1 MGDYGAVVLRTESP
15 HRCLFGVSIMT
26 MASLTEFPLT
36 YLRSCFNE
44 YPYLSIKF
52 TLWIVL
58 EEREMRH
65 TGWFVMA
72 CVGCLLSILCLSSG
86 ALAEEKKVFTLEMCV
101 KEALAN
107 NWKLK
112 AKKEQITQAEYVKNQ
127 ARADFLPKLSTSYG
141 YKRYGMQQEVFFT
154 GLGGPLEIGSQNN
167 YRWRGTVTQPI
178 FTGFAILSA
187 YRLSELGIDQSQLE
201 VQTQELDLAL
211 QAKAAYFNILTADMA
226 VQTAEKAAEA
236 LESHAEVARNF
247 YKVGMI
253 PINDLLESEVNASNS
268 KHDLTSTRNQA
279 RLARSNFNAI
289 LSRPVNAEV
298 EVEEIS
304 VHNPEKGKFQ
314 EYVEIAFKNRPE
326 MKLMDVNLLQTD
338 QQIRLSR
345 SKFYP
350 EVVFTWDYIKEGDTA
365 TVSGGE
371 FHQASNWEAAV
382 GLEWTF
388 WEWGKTYYNVKQQ
401 QSVKNEVL
409 KTKMELEEQIQLQIK
424 DAVLD
429 LKTAEENIPITK
441 KAVEQGEEN
450 LRVSQERYKAQ
461 VSTSTEV
468 LDAQRYLTRA
478 RVNHFNALFDY
489 HLARA
494 RLFRAMGTY

>member
-1 MGDYGAVVLRTESP
+1 
-15 HRCLFGVSIMT
+15 
-26 MASLTEFPLT
+26 
-36 YLRSCFNE
+36 
-44 YPYLSIKF
+44 
-52 TLWIVL
+52 
-58 EEREMRH
+58 MRH
-65 TGWFVMA
+65 TGWFMMA
-72 CVGCLLSILCLSSG
+72 CVICSLYILSLG
-86 ALAEEKKVFTLEMCV
+86 GQTWAKNNKVYTLEQCV

-112 AKKEQITQAEYVKNQ
+112 AKKEQINQAGYVKNQ

-141 YKRYGMQQEVFFT
+141 YKRYGTNQEFFIK
-154 GLGGPLEIGSQNN
+154 GMPGGPLEVGTQNN
-167 YRWRGTVTQPI
+167 YEWRGSVKQPI

-187 YRLSELGIDQSQLE
+187 YRLSELGIDQSELE

-211 QAKAAYFNILTADMA
+211 EAKMAYFNILTADMA
-226 VQTAEKAAEA
+226 VETAEKAAEA
-236 LESHAEVARNF
+236 LEGHAEVSRNF

-279 RLARSNFNAI
+279 RLARSNFNAV

-304 VHNPEKGKFQ
+304 VHNPEKGDFQ
-314 EYVEIAFKNRPE
+314 EYVEIAIKNRPE
-326 MKLMDVNLLQTD
+326 MKLIDVNLLQTD

-350 EVVFTWDYIKEGDTA
+350 EVVLSWDYIKQGDTA
-365 TVSGGE
+365 SVSGGE
-371 FHQASNWEAAV
+371 YHQASNWEATV

-388 WEWGKTYYNVKQQ
+388 WEWGKTYYSVKQQ

-478 RVNHFNALFDY
+478 RVNRFNALFDY

>member
-1 MGDYGAVVLRTESP
+1 MKHSV
-15 HRCLFGVSIMT
+15 
-26 MASLTEFPLT
+26 
-36 YLRSCFNE
+36 
-44 YPYLSIKF
+44 
-52 TLWIVL
+52 
-58 EEREMRH
+58 
-65 TGWFVMA
+65 WFVMMW
-72 CVGCLLSILCLSSG
+72 VLCLPLIFALPEQ
-86 ALAEEKKVFTLEMCV
+86 ALAAEKKVYTLDECV
-101 KEALAN
+101 KEALKN

-112 AKKEQITQAEYVKNQ
+112 AKKEQINQSEYVKNQ
-127 ARADFLPKLSTSYG
+127 ARAGFLPKLSTSYG
-141 YKRYGMQQEVFFT
+141 YRRLGSDQEIFT
-154 GLGGPLEIGSQNN
+154 SMGSFNVGSQNN
-167 YRWRGTVTQPI
+167 YQWKGTVTQPI

-211 QAKAAYFNILTADMA
+211 EAKAAYFNILTADMA
-226 VQTAEKAAEA
+226 VNAAEKAAEA

-268 KHDLTSTRNQA
+268 KHDLTSAKNGA
-279 RLARSNFNAI
+279 RLARSNFNAV
-289 LSRPVNAEV
+289 LSRPVNAAV

-304 VHNPEKGKFQ
+304 VHTPEKGNFQ

-326 MKLMDVNLLQTD
+326 MKLIDVNLLQTD
-338 QQIRLSR
+338 QQIRLNR
-345 SKFYP
+345 SKYYP
-350 EVVFTWDYIKEGDTA
+350 EVVFRWDYIKEGDTPS
-365 TVSGGE
+365 VSGGE
-371 FHQASNWEAAV
+371 FHQASNWEASV

-388 WEWGKTYYNVKQQ
+388 WEWGKTYYSVKQQ
-401 QSVKNEVL
+401 ESVKNEVL
-409 KTKMELEEQIQLQIK
+409 KTKMQLEEQVQLQVK

-429 LKTAEENIPITK
+429 LQTGEENIPITR

-494 RLFRAMGTY
+494 RLLRAMGAY

>member
-1 MGDYGAVVLRTESP
+1 MRFT
-15 HRCLFGVSIMT
+15 
-26 MASLTEFPLT
+26 
-36 YLRSCFNE
+36 SC
-44 YPYLSIKF
+44 
-52 TLWIVL
+52 
-58 EEREMRH
+58 
-65 TGWFVMA
+65 FVMA
-72 CVGCLLSILCLSSG
+72 CVGGLLAVLCLSNE
-86 ALAEEKKVFTLEMCV
+86 ALAEGKVYTLERCV

-112 AKKEQITQAEYVKNQ
+112 AKKEQIDQAEYVKNQ

-141 YKRYGMQQEVFFT
+141 YKRFGFKQEFFT
-154 GLGGPLEIGSQNN
+154 SMGAFEVGSQNN
-167 YRWRGTVTQPI
+167 YQWKGTVTQPI
-178 FTGFAILSA
+178 FTGFAILSR
-187 YRLSELGIDQSQLE
+187 YRLSELGIDQSELE

-211 QAKAAYFNILTADMA
+211 EAKAAYFNILTADMA
-226 VQTAEKAAEA
+226 VDTAEKAAEA
-236 LESHAEVARNF
+236 LESHAEEARNF

-253 PINDLLESEVNASNS
+253 PINDLLESEVNASNA
-268 KHDLTSTRNQA
+268 KHDLTSARNSA
-279 RLARSNFNAI
+279 RLSRSNFNAI

-298 EVEEIS
+298 EVEQIS
-304 VHNPEKGKFQ
+304 VATPEKGDFQ
-314 EYVEIAFKNRPE
+314 EYVEIAFQNRPE
-326 MKLMDVNLLQTD
+326 MKLLDVNLLQTD
-338 QQIRLSR
+338 QQIRLSQ

-350 EVVFTWDYIKEGDTA
+350 EVVFSWDYIKEGDTLS
-365 TVSGGE
+365 VSGGE
-371 FHQASNWEAAV
+371 YHQASNWEATV

-388 WEWGKTYYNVKQQ
+388 WEWGKTYYSVKQQ

-409 KTKMELEEQIQLQIK
+409 KTKMELEEQIQLQVK

-494 RLFRAMGTY
+494 RLLRAMGTY

>member
-1 MGDYGAVVLRTESP
+1 MKYAW
-15 HRCLFGVSIMT
+15 FA
-26 MASLTEFPLT
+26 MALVAL
-36 YLRSCFNE
+36 
-44 YPYLSIKF
+44 
-52 TLWIVL
+52 
-58 EEREMRH
+58 
-65 TGWFVMA
+65 
-72 CVGCLLSILCLSSG
+72 LLSNPYFVD
-86 ALAEEKKVFTLEMCV
+86 LAQAGDKKVYTLEQAV

-107 NWKLK
+107 NWQLK
-112 AKKEQITQAEYVKNQ
+112 AKKEQLNQAEFVRRQ

-141 YKRYGMQQEVFFT
+141 YRRYGWNQEVFFD
-154 GLGGPLEIGSQNN
+154 GVPGSPFTVGTENN
-167 YRWRGTVTQPI
+167 YEWRGTIKQPI
-178 FTGFAILSA
+178 FTGFALTST
-187 YRLSELGIDQSQLE
+187 YRLSELGIDQTELE

-226 VQTAEKAAEA
+226 VETALKAAEA
-236 LESHAEVARNF
+236 LESHAEVARN
-247 YKVGMI
+247 YHKVGMI

-268 KHDLTSTRNQA
+268 KHDLTSARNEA
-279 RLARSNFNAI
+279 RLARSNFNSV

-298 EVEEIS
+298 DVEEIS
-304 VHNPEKGKFQ
+304 VHTPEKGNFQ

-326 MKLMDVNLLQTD
+326 MKLIDVNLLQSD

-345 SKFYP
+345 SRYYP
-350 EVVFTWDYIKEGDTA
+350 EVVFTWDYIKQGDTPS
-365 TVSGGE
+365 VSGGAY
-371 FHQASNWEAAV
+371 HQASNWEAVV

-401 QSVKNEVL
+401 QSVKNEIL

-429 LKTAEENIPITK
+429 LQTAEENIPITK

-478 RVNHFNALFDY
+478 RVNHFTALFDY

-494 RLFRAMGTY
+494 RLLRAMGTY

>member
-1 MGDYGAVVLRTESP
+1 M
-15 HRCLFGVSIMT
+15 RC
-26 MASLTEFPLT
+26 
-36 YLRSCFNE
+36 
-44 YPYLSIKF
+44 
-52 TLWIVL
+52 
-58 EEREMRH
+58 

-72 CVGCLLSILCLSSG
+72 CVSCLLFILYFSSG
-86 ALAEEKKVFTLEMCV
+86 ALAEGKKVYTLQGCV

-112 AKKEQITQAEYVKNQ
+112 AKKEQINQAEYVKNQ

-141 YKRYGMQQEVFFT
+141 YRRLGSDQEIFT
-154 GLGGPLEIGSQNN
+154 SMGSFSVGSQNN
-167 YRWRGTVTQPI
+167 YRWKGTVTQPI

-187 YRLSELGIDQSQLE
+187 YRLSALGIDQSQLE

-211 QAKAAYFNILTADMA
+211 EAKAAYFNILTADMA
-226 VQTAEKAAEA
+226 VETAEKAAEA
-236 LESHAEVARNF
+236 LEGHAEVARNF

-268 KHDLTSTRNQA
+268 KHDLTSTRNQT
-279 RLARSNFNAI
+279 RLARSNFNAV
-289 LSRPVNAEV
+289 LSRPVNAKV

-345 SKFYP
+345 SNFYP

-365 TVSGGE
+365 SVSGGE

-388 WEWGKTYYNVKQQ
+388 WEWGKTYYDVKQQ

-494 RLFRAMGTY
+494 RLHRAMGTY

>member
-1 MGDYGAVVLRTESP
+1 
-15 HRCLFGVSIMT
+15 
-26 MASLTEFPLT
+26 
-36 YLRSCFNE
+36 
-44 YPYLSIKF
+44 
-52 TLWIVL
+52 
-58 EEREMRH
+58 MRH
-65 TGWFVMA
+65 TGWFMMA
-72 CVGCLLSILCLSSG
+72 CVICSLYIFSLGG
-86 ALAEEKKVFTLEMCV
+86 QTWAKDNKVYTLEQCV

-112 AKKEQITQAEYVKNQ
+112 AKKEQINQAEYVKNQ

-141 YKRYGMQQEVFFT
+141 YRRLGSDQEIFT
-154 GLGGPLEIGSQNN
+154 SMGAFNVGSQNN
-167 YRWRGTVTQPI
+167 YRWKGTLTQPL

-201 VQTQELDLAL
+201 VQTQELNLAL
-211 QAKAAYFNILTADMA
+211 EAKAAYFNILTADMA
-226 VQTAEKAAEA
+226 VDTTEKAAEA
-236 LESHAEVARNF
+236 LEGHAEVARNF

-268 KHDLTSTRNQA
+268 KHDLTSARNEA
-279 RLARSNFNAI
+279 RLARSNFNAV

-298 EVEEIS
+298 EVEEIN
-304 VHNPEKGKFQ
+304 VHNPEKGDFQ

-326 MKLMDVNLLQTD
+326 MKLIDVNLLQTD

-345 SKFYP
+345 SKYYP
-350 EVVFTWDYIKEGDTA
+350 EVVLTWDYIKEGDTL

-388 WEWGKTYYNVKQQ
+388 WEWGKTYYSVKQQ

-409 KTKMELEEQIQLQIK
+409 KTKMELEEQIQLQVK

-429 LKTAEENIPITK
+429 LRTAEENIPITK
-441 KAVEQGEEN
+441 KAVAQGEEN

-478 RVNHFNALFDY
+478 RVNHFRSLFDY
-489 HLARA
+489 YLARA

>member
-1 MGDYGAVVLRTESP
+1 M
-15 HRCLFGVSIMT
+15 RC
-26 MASLTEFPLT
+26 
-36 YLRSCFNE
+36 
-44 YPYLSIKF
+44 
-52 TLWIVL
+52 
-58 EEREMRH
+58 
-65 TGWFVMA
+65 TGCFVMA
-72 CVGCLLSILCLSSG
+72 CVSFVLLALYFSGG
-86 ALAEEKKVFTLEMCV
+86 ALAKEKKVYTLDECV

-112 AKKEQITQAEYVKNQ
+112 AKKEQINQAEYVKNQ

-141 YKRYGMQQEVFFT
+141 YKRFGSNQEFFAK
-154 GLGGPLEIGSQNN
+154 GLPGGFLEMGALNN
-167 YRWRGTVTQPI
+167 YEWRGTVKQPI
-178 FTGFAILSA
+178 FTGFAILST

-201 VQTQELDLAL
+201 VETQKLDLAL
-211 QAKAAYFNILTADMA
+211 QAKTAYFNILTADMA
-226 VQTAEKAAEA
+226 VETTEKAAEA
-236 LESHAEVARNF
+236 LESHADVARNF

-268 KHDLTSTRNQA
+268 KHDLTSARNQA
-279 RLARSNFNAI
+279 RLARSNFNAV

-304 VHNPEKGKFQ
+304 VHNPEQGDFQ

-326 MKLMDVNLLQTD
+326 IKLIDVNLLQTD

-350 EVVFTWDYIKEGDTA
+350 EVVLTWDYIKQGDTPS
-365 TVSGGE
+365 VSGGE
-371 FHQASNWEAAV
+371 WHQASNWEAVV

-388 WEWGKTYYNVKQQ
+388 WEWGKTYYAVKQQ

-429 LKTAEENIPITK
+429 LKTAEENIPITQ

-478 RVNHFNALFDY
+478 RVNHFSALFDY
-489 HLARA
+489 YLARA
-494 RLFRAMGTY
+494 RLLRAMGTY